1 MVPTPNNSNRVY
13 TRFHEL
19 LVTAY
24 REFYNVTFETIIEL
38 RKSLQ
43 LKVVQGLDMYA
54 KRSVVR
60 NLSFNSKFSKEQL
73 FFLCDRFYSVC
84 YYNQKSGRKE
94 NEEDDDGKT
103 ADRMDIKDFKI
114 FMGKVYIYDKYV

>member
-1 MVPTPNNSNRVY
+1 
-13 TRFHEL
+13 
-19 LVTAY
+19 
-24 REFYNVTFETIIEL
+24 
-38 RKSLQ
+38 
-43 LKVVQGLDMYA
+43 MYA

-60 NLSFNSKFSKEQL
+60 NLSFSSKFSKEQL

-84 YYNQKSGRKE
+84 YYNQKSGRKVVKE